1 MSPPSQISE
10 EEYAAAAAARPAS
23 LGVCIPSTL
32 PSAGGGFARIYFG
45 KCASGGQSMVLKLQ
59 PDVAPH
65 HIGTTEEVALRLLNE
80 SAHGSTR
87 QREESC
93 CRPPGLLPPL
103 APCR

>member
-10 EEYAAAAAARPAS
+10 EEYAAAATARPAS

-80 SAHGSTR
+80 SAL
-87 QREESC
+87 
-93 CRPPGLLPPL
+93 RPEAAHRRDG
-103 APCR
+103 